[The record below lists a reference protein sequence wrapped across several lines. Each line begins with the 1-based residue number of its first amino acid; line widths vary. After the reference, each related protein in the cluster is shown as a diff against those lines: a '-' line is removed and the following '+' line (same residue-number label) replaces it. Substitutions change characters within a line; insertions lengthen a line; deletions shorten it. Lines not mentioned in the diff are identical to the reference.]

1 MKTLPA
7 RLFQIALCLALLSAC
22 GREPGRAAP
31 TSSDDEAATATS
43 DQANVAAV
51 LRRTIDLDA
60 CLAEQ
65 SSDPDAEASQC
76 PTYVLRSLDY
86 MIGECSAV
94 GGALQPIPDASFW
107 SLDVDADS
115 KAEVLI
121 DLTQNFTCY
130 GMPSV
135 FSCGS
140 LGCPYFLYAQRG
152 EAWVELGA
160 VNAEDAPAIEVLG
173 APAGTPAT
181 LRGGCV
187 GERPCSELTHYAWNG
202 KAYERS
208 LIEYRGHL
216 VDVVP
221 GGLWTLTRKARVL
234 TAPSRDGQ
242 VIDEYPADTTMVVMG
257 TARGGPYKY
266 VSPCNGCRRGFVD
279 GAVLKQQ

>member
-7 RLFQIALCLALLSAC
+7 RLLQIALCLALLAAC
-22 GREPGRAAP
+22 GREPDRAAP
-31 TSSDDEAATATS
+31 TSSEDEAATATAE
-43 DQANVAAV
+43 QATVTAV
-51 LRRTIDLDA
+51 LKRTMDLAA
-60 CLAEQ
+60 CLAEP
-65 SSDPDAEASQC
+65 SADPDAQASQC
-76 PTYVLRSLDY
+76 PTYVLRSLAY

-94 GGALQPIPDASFW
+94 GGALQPIPEASYW
-107 SLDVDADS
+107 SLDVDADGKS
-115 KAEVLI
+115 EVLI

-130 GMPSV
+130 GEPAV

-152 EAWVELGA
+152 EAWMEIGA
-160 VNAEDAPAIEVLG
+160 VNAEDAPGIELLD
-173 APAGTPAT
+173 ATAGTPAT
-181 LRGGCV
+181 LRGGCA

-221 GGLWTLTRKARVL
+221 GGLWKLTRKARVL

-242 VIDEYPADTTMVVMG
+242 MIDEYPTDTTMVVMG
-257 TARGGPYKY
+257 TARDGPYQY

-279 GAVLKQQ
+279 AAVLKQ